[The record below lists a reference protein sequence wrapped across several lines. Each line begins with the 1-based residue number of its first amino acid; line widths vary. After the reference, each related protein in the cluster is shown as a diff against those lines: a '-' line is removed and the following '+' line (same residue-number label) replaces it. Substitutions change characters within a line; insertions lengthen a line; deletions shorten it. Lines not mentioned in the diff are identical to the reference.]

1 MSFVKPRIQAG
12 SYHMG
17 RVYSW
22 SNSKDNGAE
31 NRNGSL
37 PVTLPE
43 SLKAAK
49 ADYELHV
56 C

>member
-1 MSFVKPRIQAG
+1 VKLRIQAG
-12 SYHMG
+12 DHHMD
-17 RVYSW
+17 RVYTR

-31 NRNGSL
+31 IRNGSL
-37 PVTLPE
+37 PIALPE